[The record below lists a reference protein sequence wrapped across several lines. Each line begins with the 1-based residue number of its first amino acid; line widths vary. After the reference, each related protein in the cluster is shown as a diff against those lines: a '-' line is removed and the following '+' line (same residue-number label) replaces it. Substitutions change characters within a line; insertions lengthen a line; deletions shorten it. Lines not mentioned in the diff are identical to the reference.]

1 MNHRRFTEHIIHR
14 WISIT
19 AGFIRFFILGLN
31 PHPIFL
37 PHIVI
42 CRNTLTLP
50 CRRLCRNLSKSLTWL
65 TAWIT
70 ADGIRNII
78 LGFNLD
84 LNVKFSFQICLHLYH
99 WLLDK
104 LAMFLFSCNAV
115 VIYFCL
121 FLCLALLF
129 SVVVWCTKFLT
140 CGWWCRRCSR
150 RLLLPLGV
158 SFPHKLHLGII
169 LSYVM
174 RSL

>member
-1 MNHRRFTEHIIHR
+1 MNAPKVKHCGTSLKTFKTDFLNDRMFTELIIHR

-50 CRRLCRNLSKSLTWL
+50 CRRLFRNLSKSLTRL

-70 ADGIRNII
+70 LDGVRNII

-104 LAMFLFSCNAV
+104 LAMFLLSCNSIV
-115 VIYFCL
+115 LYFCL
-121 FLCLALLF
+121 FCVWLIWSVWLCDLQK
-129 SVVVWCTKFLT
+129 S
-140 CGWWCRRCSR
+140 
-150 RLLLPLGV
+150 LGTL
-158 SFPHKLHLGII
+158 SF
-169 LSYVM
+169 
-174 RSL
+174 